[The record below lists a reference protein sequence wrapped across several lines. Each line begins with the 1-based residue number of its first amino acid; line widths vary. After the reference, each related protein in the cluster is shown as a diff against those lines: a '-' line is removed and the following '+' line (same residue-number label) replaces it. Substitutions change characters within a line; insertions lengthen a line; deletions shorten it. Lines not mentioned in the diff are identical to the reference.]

1 MSGTYS
7 SPGCSNNDHSF
18 RLSTIK
24 ARNLVTAGCMSI
36 ADMRKPEY
44 YDTLTTA
51 QKVGLRFVDQIT
63 EPVTREQAEAVLV
76 SAKPILIYAVV
87 SQGEI

>member
-1 MSGTYS
+1 
-7 SPGCSNNDHSF
+7 
-18 RLSTIK
+18 
-24 ARNLVTAGCMSI
+24 MSI

-76 SAKPILIYAVV
+76 SAKPIL
-87 SQGEI
+87 S